1 MSCPQCLA
9 GDHNLCSTVQ
19 ATMIGRFGG
28 FADRVRCDWLWATP
42 LPDAIADASAGPL
55 FCGGITVFN
64 PIVQCGVQPTQRVG
78 VVGIGGLGHM
88 ALQFLNKWGCEVTAF
103 TSSDSKR
110 DEAVKFGA
118 HHVTNSRDSAQLQ
131 KLAGSLDFILVTANA
146 TLDWPAMINA
156 LAPRGRLH
164 FVGAVLEPV
173 PVAVFSLLNGQKTV
187 SGSPLGSPA
196 TTTKMLEFCARHS
209 IAPTTELYPMSRINE
224 ALDRLRAGN
233 IMARQRMILLY
244 DISARERGLVLGTSN
259 KTEFMLG
266 YGTLFGDMASAIN
279 PLGDLYKTQVWQLA
293 AALGVPAGIVEK
305 KPTADLWSGQT
316 DEGEFGFSYGDVDRL
331 LFAMIDER
339 RSGLEL
345 EAMGFDGRFVRT
357 VQTMIKRSQFKRRP
371 PVVAKVSHRTVN
383 VDFRYARDWGI

>member
-1 MSCPQCLA
+1 METSGPQTDLSLNTAVVRTILEKFLLDETRNAGFSRGVIGLSGGVDSAVTAYLAAGALGRDNVRAVLMPYKTSSRESLADAQLVLDALGIPSETVDISPMVDPCLA
-9 GDHNLCSTVQ
+9 
-19 ATMIGRFGG
+19 
-28 FADRVRCDWLWATP
+28 
-42 LPDAIADASAGPL
+42 
-55 FCGGITVFN
+55 
-64 PIVQCGVQPTQRVG
+64 
-78 VVGIGGLGHM
+78 
-88 ALQFLNKWGCEVTAF
+88 AL
-103 TSSDSKR
+103 
-110 DEAVKFGA
+110 
-118 HHVTNSRDSAQLQ
+118 
-131 KLAGSLDFILVTANA
+131 
-146 TLDWPAMINA
+146 
-156 LAPRGRLH
+156 
-164 FVGAVLEPV
+164 
-173 PVAVFSLLNGQKTV
+173 
-187 SGSPLGSPA
+187 
-196 TTTKMLEFCARHS
+196 
-209 IAPTTELYPMSRINE
+209 RID
-224 ALDRLRAGN
+224 DRLRAGN

-316 DEGEFGFSYGDVDRL
+316 DEGELGFSYGDVDRL